1 MVRLGV
7 VDVWAR
13 SLNKQCPLS
22 LLPHYYTFI
31 NVYIVGSGW
40 IISWSDKYYM
50 WCMIWVIFSMHA
62 EHWELGN
69 KIFVEMMILFFSSCV
84 FIIVG
89 GVPYDLSTSL
99 AKPWVAYS

>member
-1 MVRLGV
+1 
-7 VDVWAR
+7 
-13 SLNKQCPLS
+13 
-22 LLPHYYTFI
+22 
-31 NVYIVGSGW
+31 
-40 IISWSDKYYM
+40 
-50 WCMIWVIFSMHA
+50 MHA